1 VTGLRLAIT
10 ALAAAAALAL
20 LAPALAGDRPLL
32 LRQRGALS
40 MPVVDGQGVGGDP
53 LRAELGP
60 DDWAL
65 WPPIAHDP
73 DAVRTDGAVAPLAP
87 PSARHWLGTD
97 DRGRDVAARLIHG
110 TRTSVAIAAAAA
122 ALATAFAV
130 LLALIAVRAG
140 GAVDAAVRTTCDAI
154 AAAPPILTVI
164 AAQGLLG
171 SRGVAAVIALIAIPR
186 AADSARLVRARLR
199 AVLATPFCDAARA
212 AGASPARVLVR
223 HGLPHA
229 APVLATAAAVT
240 AATAVLAEAGLA
252 FLGVGA
258 PPPTASWGELL
269 AQATANDLRWWLAL
283 PAGAAVTAL
292 TAALLAVARRA
303 GAGAI

>member
-1 VTGLRLAIT
+1 VTAAT
-10 ALAAAAALAL
+10 AAAATLVVAIAVAL
-20 LAPALAGDRPLL
+20 LAAVVAGDRPLL
-32 LRQRGALS
+32 LRHRGALS
-40 MPVVDGQGVGGDP
+40 MPIVGGGAGGEA
-53 LRAELGP
+53 LRADLGA

-73 DAVRTDGAVAPLAP
+73 DAVRTDGAVDPLAP

-97 DRGRDVAARLIHG
+97 DRGRDVAARLVHG
-110 TRTSVAIAAAAA
+110 TRTSVVIAGAAA
-122 ALATAFAV
+122 ALATGLAV
-130 LLALIAVRAG
+130 LLALLAVRAG
-140 GAVDAAVRTTCDAI
+140 GAVDAIVRTICDAI
-154 AAAPPILTVI
+154 AAAPPVLTVI

-171 SRGVAAVIALIAIPR
+171 SRGVAPVIVLIAIPR
-186 AADSARLVRARLR
+186 AADTARLVRARLR
-199 AVLATPFCDAARA
+199 AILASPFCDAARA
-212 AGASPARVLVR
+212 AGAGPAHVLVR

-229 APVLATAAAVT
+229 LPVLVTAAAVT

-258 PPPTASWGELL
+258 PAPTASWGELL
-269 AQATANDLRWWLAL
+269 AQATANDLRWWLAV

-303 GAGAI
+303 GPGAI